1 MCGSGSPFTKV
12 ALRGFDL
19 RGFDCGFLCTLSL
32 FAFLRKCLCLVLLA
46 ENERFI
52 SLCFFFCPFISG

>member
-19 RGFDCGFLCTLSL
+19 RGFDCGILCTLSL
-32 FAFLRKCLCLVLLA
+32 FAFLRKCLCLDKWLSADTDLVDFK
-46 ENERFI
+46 R
-52 SLCFFFCPFISG
+52 